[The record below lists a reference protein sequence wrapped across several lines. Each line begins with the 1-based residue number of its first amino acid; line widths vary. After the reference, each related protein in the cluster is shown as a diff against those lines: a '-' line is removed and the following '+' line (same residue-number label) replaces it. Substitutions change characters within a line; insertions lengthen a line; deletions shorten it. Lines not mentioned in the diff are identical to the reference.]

1 MSDKIEVEELT
12 EQIYLTDLEKFIL
25 ELSTMDTDE
34 Y

>member
-1 MSDKIEVEELT
+1 MSNKIEVEELT
-12 EQIYLTDLEKFIL
+12 EQIYLTELEQFIL